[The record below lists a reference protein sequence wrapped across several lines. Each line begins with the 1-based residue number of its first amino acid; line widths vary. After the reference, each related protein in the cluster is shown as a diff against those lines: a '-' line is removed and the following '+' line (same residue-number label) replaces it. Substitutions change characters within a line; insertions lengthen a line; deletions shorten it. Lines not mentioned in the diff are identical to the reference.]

1 MEKLEAIKI
10 FFKENLVRFIISFI
24 VVIIITVVYN
34 LVYNGWKT
42 IVAYIDSTFISGV
55 VLLCVS
61 GLSFVGNQGT
71 YDIFSYSFGKIF
83 KKVKEANYYDYVD
96 HKNLERKKKVLSP
109 LSYLFVG
116 LFVIIISLVLLFISR
131 AIYL

>member
-1 MEKLEAIKI
+1 MKKLEAIKI
-10 FFKENLVRFIISFI
+10 FFKENLVRFIISFMLV
-24 VVIIITVVYN
+24 VVITVIYN
-34 LVYNGWKT
+34 LVYDGWKT
-42 IVAYIDSTFISGV
+42 IVAYIDSTFISGI
-55 VLLCVS
+55 VLLCIS

-71 YDIFSYSFGKIF
+71 YDIFSYSFGKMF

-96 HKNLERKKKVLSP
+96 NKNLERKKKVYTP

-116 LFVIIISLVLLFISR
+116 LFVIIVSLVLLFISR

>member
-1 MEKLEAIKI
+1 MEKIETIKL
-10 FFKENLVRFIISFI
+10 FFKENIVRFILSFVII
-24 VVIIITVVYN
+24 VVITVIYN
-34 LVYNGWKT
+34 FVYNGWKT
-42 IVAYIDSTFISGV
+42 IVAYIDSTFISGI
-55 VLLCVS
+55 VLLCIS

-71 YDIFSYSFGKIF
+71 YDIFSYSFGKMF

-96 HKNLERKKKVLSP
+96 NKNLERKKRVYTP

-116 LFVIIISLVLLFISR
+116 LFTIIVSLILLFVSR